1 MLPFILSAVSPFGTV
16 VVWPENSLVKESD
29 NVTLTCSADGGP
41 NNDYMWFYGSTS
53 LTNGPVLELN
63 NIRARD
69 GGEYTCVVSN
79 AAGSDR
85 ESVTISGEY

>member
-1 MLPFILSAVSPFGTV
+1 MSPFGTV
-16 VVWPENSLVKESD
+16 VVWPENSFVKESD

-53 LTNGPVLELN
+53 LTNGPVLELS
-63 NIRARD
+63 NIRASD

-85 ESVTISGEY
+85 ESGTISGEY